1 MIKILYFASLRESIG
16 VGEEAVALPAA
27 ATVGALV
34 AALRDRGGVY
44 AEALAVTRRWRVAVN
59 QDMAQ
64 LTDPIKAGDEVAIF
78 PPVTG
83 G

>member
-1 MIKILYFASLRESIG
+1 MIKIFYFASLRESIG
-16 VGEEAVALPAA
+16 VAEESVAMPAT
-27 ATVGALV
+27 ATVGALIG
-34 AALRDRGGVY
+34 ALRDRGGVY
-44 AEALAVTRRWRVAVN
+44 AEVLAVTKRWRVAVN